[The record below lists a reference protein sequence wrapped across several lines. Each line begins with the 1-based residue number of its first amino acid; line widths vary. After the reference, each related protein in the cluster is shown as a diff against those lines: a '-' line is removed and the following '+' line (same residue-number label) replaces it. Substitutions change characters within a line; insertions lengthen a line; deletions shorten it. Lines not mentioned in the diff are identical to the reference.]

1 MLFEMNRVLMC
12 RNHPVLEFA
21 YSSNAGFILEVGDV
35 FDPSRVPVG
44 MYVDGQPRPDSDS
57 VTAWW
62 RSRGIPATRDG
73 LRTLLMATGIP
84 SGKELLDRSMGLSL
98 SDQYWIRPAGMDT
111 LRWEDL
117 NFFHNDFDERLGKAL
132 FTGDSSRIGDV
143 NTPDVTS
150 AGDLPKRWIIRD
162 DGVRTL
168 IKAGRSG
175 QEPDNERIAWKTA
188 RLLGIDHVEYRVGR
202 INGARVSACDEML
215 SDTEELIPAGQIM
228 RIFRKGGYRE
238 RRDIWVEACQR
249 LGVDRDTIMHA
260 TDDFLFLDF
269 LLRNTDRHY
278 NNFGLIRDVESFAIR
293 PAPIYDSGASLWN
306 GMDPDAM
313 DNGDYRTKPFWTDQW
328 GEEDNAYWQ
337 LSLIDDWDRYDLGV
351 LDDVPDIV
359 HEQLSTNQRLSPML
373 IDRITGLLR
382 GRLPIIRH
390 QRNTTATR
398 HMIGMTPIHG
408 LDNPSTGQGLQPPD
422 PADIPDDT
430 RPDDPGIGLV

>member
-21 YSSNAGFILEVGDV
+21 YSSNAGLILEVGDV

-98 SDQYWIRPAGMDT
+98 SDQYWIRPAGMDA

-188 RLLGIDHVEYRVGR
+188 RLLGIDHVEYRVGK

-228 RIFRKGGYRE
+228 RIFRKEDLDVIEIGTWALRFQCVTLPLSAWIVMSNMMTQTIGYGFRASLVAAG
-238 RRDIWVEACQR
+238 RQGLFLIPALFVLPVKFGIRGLQLCQPVADALTFV
-249 LGVDRDTIMHA
+249 LGVVIV
-260 TDDFLFLDF
+260 LGI
-269 LLRNTDRHY
+269 LRE
-278 NNFGLIRDVESFAIR
+278 LKE
-293 PAPIYDSGASLWN
+293 
-306 GMDPDAM
+306 
-313 DNGDYRTKPFWTDQW
+313 KQ
-328 GEEDNAYWQ
+328 
-337 LSLIDDWDRYDLGV
+337 
-351 LDDVPDIV
+351 
-359 HEQLSTNQRLSPML
+359 EQ
-373 IDRITGLLR
+373 
-382 GRLPIIRH
+382 
-390 QRNTTATR
+390 AE
-398 HMIGMTPIHG
+398 
-408 LDNPSTGQGLQPPD
+408 
-422 PADIPDDT
+422 
-430 RPDDPGIGLV
+430 

>member
-21 YSSNAGFILEVGDV
+21 YSSNAGLILEVGDV

-98 SDQYWIRPAGMDT
+98 SDQYWVRPAGMDA

-188 RLLGIDHVEYRVGR
+188 RLLGIDHVEYRVGK

-278 NNFGLIRDVESFAIR
+278 NNFGLIRTWNPSPSVPPRSTTAERACGTAWIPTPWTTGTTGR
-293 PAPIYDSGASLWN
+293 NRSGPTN
-306 GMDPDAM
+306 GER
-313 DNGDYRTKPFWTDQW
+313 RTTRTGNCPSSTIGTGTISVFWTTCPT
-328 GEEDNAYWQ
+328 
-337 LSLIDDWDRYDLGV
+337 S
-351 LDDVPDIV
+351 
-359 HEQLSTNQRLSPML
+359 STNSFPPTSASP
-373 IDRITGLLR
+373 
-382 GRLPIIRH
+382 PCS
-390 QRNTTATR
+390 
-398 HMIGMTPIHG
+398 
-408 LDNPSTGQGLQPPD
+408 STGSRACCVAGSRSS
-422 PADIPDDT
+422 DIKGTSP
-430 RPDDPGIGLV
+430 RPT

>member
-21 YSSNAGFILEVGDV
+21 YSSNAGFILEVGAV

-98 SDQYWIRPAGMDT
+98 SDQYWIRPAGMDA

-337 LSLIDDWDRYDLGV
+337 LSLIDDWDRYDLR
-351 LDDVPDIV
+351 
-359 HEQLSTNQRLSPML
+359 S
-373 IDRITGLLR
+373 
-382 GRLPIIRH
+382 
-390 QRNTTATR
+390 
-398 HMIGMTPIHG
+398 
-408 LDNPSTGQGLQPPD
+408 
-422 PADIPDDT
+422 
-430 RPDDPGIGLV
+430 

>member
-21 YSSNAGFILEVGDV
+21 YSANAGFILEVGDV

-44 MYVDGQPRPDSDS
+44 MYVNGLPRPDSDS
-57 VTAWW
+57 VTSWW
-62 RSRGIPATRDG
+62 RSRGIPVTRDG
-73 LRTLLMATGIP
+73 LHTLLAATGIP

-98 SDQYWIRPAGMDT
+98 SDQYWVRPADMDT

-175 QEPDNERIAWKTA
+175 QEPDNERIAWETA
-188 RLLGIDHVEYRVGR
+188 CLLGIDHVEYRVGKV
-202 INGARVSACDEML
+202 NGTRVSACD
-215 SDTEELIPAGQIM
+215 D
-228 RIFRKGGYRE
+228 RE
-238 RRDIWVEACQR
+238 RRDVWVEACQR
-249 LGVDRDTIMHA
+249 LGVDRGTIMHA
-260 TDDFLFLDF
+260 TDDFLLLDF

-313 DNGDYRTKPFWTDQW
+313 DNGDYRTKPFWTDHW
-328 GEEDNAYWQ
+328 GEENNAYWQ
-337 LSLIDDWDRYDLGV
+337 LSLIDDWDRYDLNV

-373 IDRITGLLR
+373 IDRITSLLHDR
-382 GRLPIIRH
+382 IPIIRH
-390 QRNTTATR
+390 QRDTATS

-408 LDNPSTGQGLQPPD
+408 LDDPATDQGLQPPD
-422 PADIPDDT
+422 PANIPDAT
-430 RPDDPGIGLV
+430 EPSGPHIGLA